1 MQLPP
6 LVREVIE
13 QQPRIA
19 GNPYVFPGRGRGPVN
34 SFSQRKAELDEILP
48 DLEPWVMH
56 DLRRTAR
63 SLMARARVLP
73 HICERVLGH
82 AIAGVEGVYDRH
94 TYELEKADALN
105 KLAALVQTIINPPEG
120 NVIQMRR

>member
-1 MQLPP
+1 MCS
-6 LVREVIE
+6 
-13 QQPRIA
+13 
-19 GNPYVFPGRGRGPVN
+19 PGAGRGPFN
-34 SFSQRKAELDEILP
+34 SFSQRKAEFDEILP

-56 DLRRTAR
+56 DLRCTAR

-94 TYELEKADALN
+94 TYELQKRP
-105 KLAALVQTIINPPEG
+105 TH
-120 NVIQMRR
+120 

>member
-1 MQLPP
+1 
-6 LVREVIE
+6 
-13 QQPRIA
+13 
-19 GNPYVFPGRGRGPVN
+19 
-34 SFSQRKAELDEILP
+34 
-48 DLEPWVMH
+48 
-56 DLRRTAR
+56 
-63 SLMARARVLP
+63 MARARVLP

-82 AIAGVEGVYDRH
+82 AIAGVEGVHDRH